1 MEGSRGL
8 SAFIDVAWRI
18 PGSVRHPRWV
28 PPLRMMVRDALDTKR
43 NPFYR
48 DAGRALFIARRDGRP
63 VGRIAA
69 IENRAHNRVHADR
82 VGFFGFF
89 ECADEPAVAR
99 ALVAAAE
106 AWLKTRG
113 LEYIRGPTSPSTNYE
128 CGLLVDGSDEH
139 PVFLTPW
146 NPPYYEQLLLSAGL
160 GVARDLLG
168 YWLPYG
174 EPGYEIQPRL
184 TALAERAAARAH
196 LTFRDLEP
204 SRFWSEVELCWDIY
218 NAAWERNW
226 GFVPMT
232 REEFLHMAASLKPLL
247 VPQFAFLAE
256 VRGEPAG
263 FMLSVPDYNLVLKRI
278 PNGRLF
284 PFGIVRLLRGKS
296 RIRTGRIIAL
306 GIKSQFRTGSVLPV
320 FMHEATRRAIAY
332 GSPGAEAS
340 WVLEENEAMRQ
351 PIESFGGRVYRRWRI
366 YERPIGPRAGT
377 T

>member
-1 MEGSRGL
+1 
-8 SAFIDVAWRI
+8 
-18 PGSVRHPRWV
+18 
-28 PPLRMMVRDALDTKR
+28 
-43 NPFYR
+43 
-48 DAGRALFIARRDGRP
+48 
-63 VGRIAA
+63 
-69 IENRAHNRVHADR
+69 
-82 VGFFGFF
+82 
-89 ECADEPAVAR
+89 
-99 ALVAAAE
+99 
-106 AWLKTRG
+106 
-113 LEYIRGPTSPSTNYE
+113 
-128 CGLLVDGSDEH
+128 LLVDGSDEH